1 MDNEMGQQKQS
12 SSLTNWANPPT
23 AMDLKTDYDL
33 AKEFHS
39 GVVTQIDTYL
49 DNLHVRGKAK
59 LITEKRTV
67 VLFSLS

>member
-1 MDNEMGQQKQS
+1 MDNEMDHKEQS
-12 SSLTNWANPPT
+12 SSLTDWVNPPT
-23 AMDLKTDYDL
+23 AMDLKTDYEL

-59 LITEKRTV
+59 IDNRKKNRSSV
-67 VLFSLS
+67 S